1 MVKKQSFQSITIKA
15 QSKGIA
21 VGEGKPGSKA
31 PIGYI
36 VLLMSLKSCNG
47 LHFPDFLGIV
57 KIRSIPWAVSFLNIV
72 LLVIAE
78 LLVNS

>member
-1 MVKKQSFQSITIKA
+1 MVKKQSFKSITIKA

-57 KIRSIPWAVSFLNIV
+57 KIGVFHG
-72 LLVIAE
+72 LLVSSI
-78 LLVNS
+78 